1 MGKYPSIVGI
11 VEQLRRHKVKETY
24 NTAQLVVQLNAFG
37 SNWNATHVDDLLDGR
52 VKPTSDEV
60 IFLQRYL
67 LNKFYDY
74 NNS

>member
-1 MGKYPSIVGI
+1 MGNYPAIVST
-11 VEQLRRHKVKETY
+11 VEQVRRHRRKEGY

-37 SNWNATHVDDLLDGR
+37 GNWNATHVDDLFAGR

-67 LNKFYDY
+67 LNKFYNY
-74 NNS
+74 NNT

>member
-1 MGKYPSIVGI
+1 MGNFPAIVGI
-11 VEQLRRHKVKETY
+11 VEQLRRHKVKATY

-37 SNWNATHVDDLLDGR
+37 GNWNATHVDDLFAGR
-52 VKPTSDEV
+52 VKPTSNEV

-74 NNS
+74 NNT

>member
-1 MGKYPSIVGI
+1 MGNYPAIVNT

-37 SNWNATHVDDLLDGR
+37 SNWNATHVDSLLAGR

-74 NNS
+74 NNT

>member
-1 MGKYPSIVGI
+1 MGKLPSIVNI
-11 VEQLRRHKVKETY
+11 IEQLRRHKRKEAY

-37 SNWNATHVDDLLDGR
+37 GNWNATHVDDLLDGR
-52 VKPTSDEV
+52 TMPSGNEAM
-60 IFLQRYL
+60 FLRRYL